1 MFSFQCP
8 ENGYI
13 EDYEA
18 MINGTL
24 VEQMFTEIKG
34 ALPEDLR
41 GNFECQKWW
50 FLYHSFL
57 IVFAFV
63 DVIFVWIEWLF
74 AVLKKVLLTNMPKE
88 NEEGAKEAFWISLSD
103 QN

>member
-1 MFSFQCP
+1 LDLFPFCDNIPYLFFKERRENQTECP

-34 ALPEDLR
+34 ALSEDLR

-50 FLYHSFL
+50 FFYHPFL
-57 IVFAFV
+57 FVFALL
-63 DVIFVWIEWLF
+63 DVIFVWIE
-74 AVLKKVLLTNMPKE
+74 
-88 NEEGAKEAFWISLSD
+88 
-103 QN
+103 

>member
-1 MFSFQCP
+1 MFHKKFDHALIKMSSLQCP

-34 ALPEDLR
+34 ALTEDLR
-41 GNFECQKWW
+41 RNFECQKWW
-50 FLYHSFL
+50 FFYHPFL
-57 IVFAFV
+57 FVFALL
-63 DVIFVWIEWLF
+63 DVIFVWIE
-74 AVLKKVLLTNMPKE
+74 
-88 NEEGAKEAFWISLSD
+88 
-103 QN
+103 